1 MHFPLQIAPRP
12 RNGSKISAGASHP
25 RKTKKPVTTANSYL
39 VDRIDAFYLNVI
51 KMNYLSYSIDC
62 HDWKAEM
69 LPGASRDNQIGVMY
83 GRPVS
88 ENHLYQVRIPV
99 TVSITSERWILRR
112 AKS

>member
-1 MHFPLQIAPRP
+1 MFLHAFIHGRQ
-12 RNGSKISAGASHP
+12 
-25 RKTKKPVTTANSYL
+25 KKPVTTPNLYL

-69 LPGASRDNQIGVMY
+69 LPGASRDNQISVVY

-88 ENHLYQVRIPV
+88 ENHLYQVMIPAR
-99 TVSITSERWILRR
+99 VSITSKRVSERWILRR